1 MERWYQLLLSE
12 RAASSVEYAL
22 LVAGIAFVIF
32 VSIMT
37 LGQTAY
43 QKFYAGA
50 EKLIQ

>member
-43 QKFYAGA
+43 DKFYAGA